1 MCSATGVVQKCS
13 SYRNVGTGKWGE
25 GGGGVGQVPCFVC
38 VGGRVN
44 MRMSRLE
51 GLWGEGLAAALDV
64 SIYGRPLK

>member
-1 MCSATGVVQKCS
+1 MQLLQECWYWEMG
-13 SYRNVGTGKWGE
+13 RGWGWGKY
-25 GGGGVGQVPCFVC
+25 PALC
-38 VGGRVN
+38 VWGGRVN